1 MKLRTEQKKNIQHL
15 MQSTRLILVITLCGH
30 RSHVVLYTLYYYWVM
45 KATREKKKING
56 IYLYDR
62 KEKEKK

>member
-1 MKLRTEQKKNIQHL
+1 